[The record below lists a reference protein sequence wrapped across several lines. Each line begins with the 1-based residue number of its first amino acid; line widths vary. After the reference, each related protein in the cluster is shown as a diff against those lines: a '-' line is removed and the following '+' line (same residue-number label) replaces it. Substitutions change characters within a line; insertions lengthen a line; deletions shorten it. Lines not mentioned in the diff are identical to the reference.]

1 MIDLD
6 ELLYGN
12 PVWSEVV
19 KFFKEGAFD
28 EEHHEVAAI
37 KRHLRT
43 PEQKSWMHD
52 NDISIED
59 MLNGRVEG
67 FEAQRDT
74 HVIFGEWN
82 GKLGFTRY
90 GY

>member
-12 PVWSEVV
+12 PVWNDVV
-19 KFFKEGAFD
+19 AFFKDGEFH
-28 EEHHEVAAI
+28 EEHYEVAAI

-43 PEQKSWMHD
+43 ANHKIALD
-52 NDISIED
+52 AADLSIED
-59 MLNGRVEG
+59 CLNGRVPGHLELVVQ
-67 FEAQRDT
+67 AM
-74 HVIFGEWN
+74 FGHWN
-82 GKLGFTRY
+82 AKLGFKRY